1 VSLTPPATRLAVG
14 FHAAARICAASV
26 VALGIAVL
34 IGWVFDVTA
43 LRRVLPNLATM
54 KANTALLFTLLGV
67 ALLLAEDPNRRT
79 LRTGLGL
86 FVATVATLTLL
97 EICLGVDF
105 GIDELLVRDLET
117 LPPSPPGR
125 MAIATAVNFV
135 LLGLAVA
142 ALGTSALT
150 RIRQAAVLVASG
162 VAFVAICGYVFNVH
176 SRLGPSYT
184 TVALHTAV
192 GFLLVTSA
200 YALAHSQHFVEVLA
214 SETVAGRLLRRLLPI
229 MLVLPMLVGR
239 LLLEW
244 QAVGRYDVEFA
255 VSIVVLLIVL
265 SLESVAWLVGHRLYL
280 AERDAHAERT
290 RAEEQRSSL
299 VAELRH
305 MTQELEQRVEARTR
319 DLREREIRYRA
330 LFDESPVALW
340 EQDYSAALAFLR
352 ESVPVQQIRERLTAE
367 QKLVEA
373 ATTKVRTVD
382 ANRRGV
388 ELFGADGLSDLAA
401 RWHETL
407 GPESHEA
414 VADQLLALLD
424 GRTHFE
430 TECVR
435 RTLAGLPVHV
445 CLQFT
450 ALPAAGTVIVSM
462 VDITASKE
470 AERQLR
476 DAVVRQEVLLREIH
490 HRVKN
495 NLAVIASLF
504 YLASTYITDAT
515 SLELLEDSRRR
526 IRSMALVHETLY
538 GSDNLARIDMAEYT
552 RILANEVMAAYRP
565 LRENVQLSTDL
576 QPVSLSV
583 DQAVPC
589 GLILNELMSNAFKH
603 AFPNGHS
610 GVVHVSLWESGGD
623 CIMCVTDNGV
633 GLPADLDIATHHSL
647 GLRLVRLLV
656 AQLGGVVNFERRD
669 RGTQA
674 RVTFTRRD
682 HDCCDHDRSNQD
694 GC

>member
-1 VSLTPPATRLAVG
+1 VSVTLPATRLAVG
-14 FHAAARICAASV
+14 FHAAARICAASL

-34 IGWVFDVTA
+34 IGWAFDVTA

-67 ALLLAEDPNRRT
+67 ALLIAEDPSRRT

-86 FVATVATLTLL
+86 FVVTVATLSLL

-117 LPPSPPGR
+117 LPPSAPGR

-135 LLGLAVA
+135 LLGLAVM
-142 ALGTSALT
+142 ALDRSALT
-150 RIRQAAVLVASG
+150 QLRQAAVLVASG
-162 VAFVAICGYVFNVH
+162 VAFVAICGYVFNVY

-192 GFLLVTSA
+192 GFLLATAA
-200 YALAHSQHFVEVLA
+200 YALAHSPHFVEVLA
-214 SETVAGRLLRRLLPI
+214 SETVAGRLLRRLLPV

-244 QAVGRYDVEFA
+244 QYVGRYDVEFA
-255 VSIVVLLIVL
+255 ISIVVLFIVL
-265 SLESVAWLVGHRLYL
+265 SLESVAWSVGHRLYL
-280 AERDAHAERT
+280 AERDAYDERT
-290 RAEEQRSSL
+290 RAEAQRSSL
-299 VAELRH
+299 VVELRH
-305 MTQELEQRVEARTR
+305 LTQELEQRVEARTR
-319 DLREREIRYRA
+319 DLCEREVRYRA

-340 EQDYSAALAFLR
+340 EKDYSAALAFLR
-352 ESVPVQQIRERLTAE
+352 ESVPAQQIRERLTAE
-367 QKLVEA
+367 QELVEA
-373 ATTKVRTVD
+373 AITKVHIVD

-388 ELFGADGLSDLAA
+388 ELFGADGLPELAA
-401 RWHETL
+401 RWHETFGL
-407 GPESHEA
+407 ESYEA

-435 RTLAGLPVHV
+435 RTLAGQPVHV
-445 CLQFT
+445 RLQTT
-450 ALPAAGTVIVSM
+450 ALPAGKVIVSM

-504 YLASTYITDAT
+504 YLASTHITDAAA
-515 SLELLEDSRRR
+515 LGLLEDSRRR

-565 LRENVQLSTDL
+565 LRANVQLSTDL

-589 GLILNELMSNAFKH
+589 GLILNELMANAFKH

-623 CIMCVTDNGV
+623 CIMCVTDNGA

-656 AQLGGVVNFERRD
+656 AQLGGVVNFERRNM
-669 RGTQA
+669 GTQA
-674 RVTFTRRD
+674 RVSFTRRD
-682 HDCCDHDRSNQD
+682 HDCCDHDRSNHH